1 MSNAQLAF
9 EYARRRGFPHYNL
22 TLDEMMKDYATFKRF
37 DISKIV
43 APDNTVQ
50 QTQHCAGVCWSYF
63 PHHWNVRTRKNK
75 TPMDVWNDDTLLLKA
90 IQSRIKWGGKVAL
103 DGTMSDADLRK
114 AVRTYS
120 GVQRVSGFRP
130 SASAGIYH
138 HYCKEGSTVWDMS
151 AGFGGRLLGAVRSG
165 KVKTYIGNDP
175 STPTFNGLQALA
187 KDFGFI
193 DIILNKSGS
202 ENWKPD
208 REVDLCFTSPPYFN
222 TEVYS
227 NDPEQSC
234 HKFTQV
240 EAWNE
245 GFLRETI
252 RNCKSVLKQ
261 DGKML
266 LNVADVI
273 THKTLEA
280 DTVRIAQEEGFG
292 LKETL
297 QLKLSSITKGGF
309 KFEPIF
315 VFELSK

>member
-1 MSNAQLAF
+1 
-9 EYARRRGFPHYNL
+9 
-22 TLDEMMKDYATFKRF
+22 
-37 DISKIV
+37 
-43 APDNTVQ
+43 
-50 QTQHCAGVCWSYF
+50 
-63 PHHWNVRTRKNK
+63 
-75 TPMDVWNDDTLLLKA
+75 
-90 IQSRIKWGGKVAL
+90 
-103 DGTMSDADLRK
+103 
-114 AVRTYS
+114 
-120 GVQRVSGFRP
+120 
-130 SASAGIYH
+130 
-138 HYCKEGSTVWDMS
+138 MS

-193 DIILNKSGS
+193 EIILNKSGS
-202 ENWKPD
+202 ENCKPD

-227 NDPEQSC
+227 DDREQSC

-280 DTVRIAQEEGFG
+280 DTVRIAQEEGFE

-297 QLKLSSITKGGF
+297 QLKLSSITKGGY

-315 VFELSK
+315 VFELSKLKQSSQSYFWQPFPSPTQSMTPSCSMPLHKSRQVKTVWQ